1 VHVNQ
6 TRRQLLRCGLVLSCG
21 LSLFGQT
28 LVQPSLASG
37 SLPLQKYRVFSIFPD
52 YERVNVG
59 QPIAAAVAGGE
70 QFYDFAPHY
79 GQGWEPFAQRFGAA
93 SASLATASLLSQ
105 AVMPAIFK
113 QDPRYFRK
121 GSGSVVSR
129 LWYAI
134 DRTVVTRQD
143 SGASSFNYS
152 QIGGLAATT
161 ASMNLY
167 YPSADRTV
175 SENVS
180 RFGIGVGVE
189 RLTVNCAGDA
199 GICVPPPIDVV
210 DGPHQSTL
218 PTFRQSRR
226 PSSQN
231 CM

>member
-1 VHVNQ
+1 MNQ
-6 TRRQLLRCGLVLSCG
+6 TRRQLLRCGLLLSCG

-28 LVQPSLASG
+28 LVQPTLESG

-59 QPIAAAVAGGE
+59 QPIAALSVHQKFQVFVGETLDPSFVLIAAAVAGGQ

-79 GQGWEPFAQRFGAA
+79 GQGWGPFAQRFGAA

-175 SENVS
+175 SGNAS
-180 RFGIGVGVE
+180 RFGISVGISAILNAVREFGPE
-189 RLTVNCAGDA
+189 RRD
-199 GICVPPPIDVV
+199 
-210 DGPHQSTL
+210 
-218 PTFRQSRR
+218 
-226 PSSQN
+226 
-231 CM
+231 